1 MDLTLYQFI
10 HRKKKILGEGGGLR
24 LKMMIVKD
32 CIRLLLFF
40 PIFHHVRKHKKKKQT
55 LITEYSS
62 RDRGVF

>member
-10 HRKKKILGEGGGLR
+10 HRKKKILGEGGGGLR

-40 PIFHHVRKHKKKKQT
+40 PIFHHVRKHTQKN
-55 LITEYSS
+55 
-62 RDRGVF
+62 